1 MPASKDLLAE
11 HNKRGTLEF
20 DYVTSLNCDLA
31 LAAKCPSSILNP
43 HLNAVRE
50 FPSNSR
56 ITLCNTMLFKK
67 EIPLKWLH

>member
-1 MPASKDLLAE
+1 MPAAKDLLAE

-20 DYVTSLNCDLA
+20 DYVTSLSCDLA

-50 FPSNSR
+50 FPSNCC
-56 ITLCNTMLFKK
+56 IT
-67 EIPLKWLH
+67 I